1 MVEIVTVD
9 RADIVEAEFLE
20 QRAAADHE
28 AAGIFL
34 GAVGTIG
41 NHLRQMLAELF
52 GRLAERTV
60 GLA

>member
-9 RADIVEAEFLE
+9 RADIIEAEFLE

-34 GAVGTIG
+34 GPVGAIG
-41 NHLRQMLAELF
+41 NQLRQVLAELF
-52 GRLAERTV
+52 GRSRSER
-60 GLA
+60 